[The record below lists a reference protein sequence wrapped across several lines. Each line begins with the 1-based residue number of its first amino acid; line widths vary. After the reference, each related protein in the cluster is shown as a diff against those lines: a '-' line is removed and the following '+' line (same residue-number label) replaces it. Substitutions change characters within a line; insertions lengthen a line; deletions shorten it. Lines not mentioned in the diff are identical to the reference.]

1 MNWKSRLQNYG
12 FWIGVV
18 ALLLLLLERFG
29 VEFVANSF
37 QGLVDIILAILV
49 LLGIIN
55 NPTTTKKGFS
65 DD

>member
-18 ALLLLLLERFG
+18 ALLLLLLQQFG
-29 VEFVANSF
+29 VEFVSTSF
-37 QGLVDIILAILV
+37 QGLVDIILAILI

-55 NPTTTKKGFS
+55 NPTTTKRGFC

>member
-18 ALLLLLLERFG
+18 ALLLLLLQRFG
-29 VEFVANSF
+29 VDFVADSF
-37 QGLVDIILAILV
+37 QGLVDIILGILV

-55 NPTTTKKGFS
+55 DPTTTKKGFG

>member
-1 MNWKSRLQNYG
+1 VNWKSRLQNYG

-18 ALLLLLLERFG
+18 ALLLLLLQRFG
-29 VEFVANSF
+29 VEFVADSF
-37 QGLVDIILAILV
+37 QGLVDIILGILV

-55 NPTTTKKGFS
+55 DPTTTKKGFG

>member
-1 MNWKSRLQNYG
+1 MNWKNRLQNYG

-18 ALLLLLLERFG
+18 ALLLLLLQQFG
-29 VEFVANSF
+29 VEFVSSAF
-37 QGLVDIILAILV
+37 QVLVNIILGILV

-55 NPTTTKKGFS
+55 NPTTTKRGFC

>member
-18 ALLLLLLERFG
+18 ALLLLLLQRFG
-29 VEFVANSF
+29 VEFVADSF
-37 QGLVDIILAILV
+37 QGLVDIILGILV

-55 NPTTTKKGFS
+55 DPTTTKKGFG

>member
-12 FWIGVV
+12 FWTGVI

-55 NPTTTKKGFS
+55 NPTTTKKGFG